1 MEDKLLLTYSLLAHF
16 KETSDSTSK
25 SLIDVFVP
33 IVKKGLSEYS
43 KENKL
48 SEIKGANLSE
58 IQVKIKDIFL
68 LEIPIPILNII
79 MVEIEKQIGDEFT
92 FKYFSSDG
100 AFVIKSY
107 IFNDIEELVKT
118 EENNLSLLEE
128 DFASYCKINNIKLE
142 FKELINFILAQKV
155 DLFSDKKS
163 NYLDVNYQVP
173 NYLKLKF
180 NNDKIFKIISDIYL
194 GGILTSYLTLNINE
208 KITSAELLIDTNFFI
223 SLIDLNTEDSFLT
236 SNQLF
241 DICKRMGFRFTILYS
256 TVDEIKSL
264 LNNRII
270 DFRNKEYMGSIKTAD
285 IFNACIR
292 RNIDKTELERIRD
305 NVLFK
310 IEELGIVV
318 IQEAQ
323 INEIKSKAEKSQSYK
338 DFKIIRN
345 TDESALNDAMAE
357 EYVKQKRGKNINE
370 FSDVKCWFLHN
381 SFNKYEF
388 SQSQFI
394 HQRYQI
400 GSNELLALLWLS
412 NPSQLQIETQSLAKS
427 ALNTYVTKY
436 RRAKIPTR
444 EVLQAIKNRADKAI
458 ETGNI
463 SNKDLYLVT
472 VRMSEGQLKKED
484 IDILVNAEDDI
495 FKEKFIEFAKED
507 DEKVQNYNH
516 QIKQRD
522 EKIRDLENE
531 IVSVKSEKDII
542 VNSADKETQ
551 KLKDKIY
558 NLELLNYEEK
568 RNNYIS
574 YTTKTLL
581 NKNRWFS
588 YIYIFIL
595 IGIVIIYIISQNNEN
610 FIPSIVPLLVGVSG
624 IVIPFI
630 SKMFKED
637 FIANKFKVTFDAD
650 YRNEIIDEIKKK
662 YHKQNPKPEKL

>member
-16 KETSDSTSK
+16 KETSDTTSK
-25 SLIDVFVP
+25 SLIGVFVP

-48 SEIKGANLSE
+48 TEIKGANLSE
-58 IQVKIKDIFL
+58 IQVKIKEIFL

-79 MVEIEKQIGDEFT
+79 MIEIEKQIADETT
-92 FKYFSSDG
+92 FKYFSNDG
-100 AFVIKSY
+100 AFIIKSY
-107 IFNDIEELVKT
+107 IFNDIEELIKT
-118 EENNLSLLEE
+118 EENNLSFLEN
-128 DFASYCKINNIKLE
+128 DFINYCKINNIKLE
-142 FKELINFILAQKV
+142 FNELINFILAQKV
-155 DLFSDKKS
+155 DLFSDKKFD
-163 NYLDVNYQVP
+163 YLDVNYQIP
-173 NYLKLKF
+173 KYLKLKF
-180 NNDKIFKIISDIYL
+180 NDDRTFKIISDIYL

-256 TVDEIKSL
+256 TVDEIRSL

-270 DFRNKEYMGSIKTAD
+270 DFRNKEYIGSIKTAD

-292 RNIDKTELERIRD
+292 RKIDKTELERIKD

-310 IEELGIVV
+310 IQDLGIVV

-323 INEIKSKAEKSQSYK
+323 IKEIKSKAEKSQSYK
-338 DFKIIRN
+338 DLKIIRH
-345 TDESALNDAMAE
+345 TDESALNDAIAE

-381 SFNKYEF
+381 SYNKYDF
-388 SQSQFI
+388 TQSQFI

-400 GSNELLALLWLS
+400 SSNELLALLWLS
-412 NPSQLQIETQSLAKS
+412 NPSQIQIETQSLAKS

-444 EVLQAIKNRADKAI
+444 DILNEIKDRADKAI

-463 SNKDLYLVT
+463 SNRDLYLVT

-484 IDILVNAEDDI
+484 IDTLVSSEDAT
-495 FKEKFIEFAKED
+495 FKDKFIEFAKED
-507 DEKVQNYNH
+507 DEKVKNYDN
-516 QIKQRD
+516 QIKERD

-531 IVSVKSEKDII
+531 ILSVKSEKDLAI
-542 VNSADKETQ
+542 NSADDETQ

-558 NLELLNYEEK
+558 SLELQNYEEK
-568 RNNYIS
+568 RKKHIDN
-574 YTTKTLL
+574 TTKTIL

-588 YIYIFIL
+588 YLYIFIL
-595 IGIVIIYIISQNNEN
+595 FGIVVIYIISQKNEN
-610 FIPSIVPLLVGVSG
+610 FIPSIVPLLIGGSG
-624 IVIPFI
+624 IVVPFI

-637 FIANKFKVTFDAD
+637 FIANKFKTTFDRD
-650 YRNEIIDEIKKK
+650 YRNELINEITKK
-662 YHKQNPKPEKL
+662 YDMQNPKPEKL